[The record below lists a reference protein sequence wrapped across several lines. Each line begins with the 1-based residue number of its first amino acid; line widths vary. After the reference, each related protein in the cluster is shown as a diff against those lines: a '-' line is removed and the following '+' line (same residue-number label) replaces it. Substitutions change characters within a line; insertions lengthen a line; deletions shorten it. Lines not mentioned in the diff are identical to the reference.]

1 MTSARISRRNALASI
16 AAIASTPAVGVAAKR
31 DSVLSEINEA
41 DLVDFFAAKRRGL
54 IATRFI
60 PANSKRATVMMKNL
74 TDRRLGV
81 RLPTTFAGIP
91 VLGQFGGGGM
101 GGGGMMGGFQNI
113 DPGKVN
119 RFKCTTV
126 CLEHGK
132 KEPHARAKYDIVPLN
147 EFTDDKNVAEIC
159 YMLGFSGINQNAA
172 QAAAWHFTDE
182 MSWEELANKIGAEH
196 LNGTVDPYFQPQ
208 QLRWGFAIASEAQR
222 RARLREEARTKSL
235 IDLGK

>member
-1 MTSARISRRNALASI
+1 MTSARISRRNALASL
-16 AAIASTPAVGVAAKR
+16 AAIATTPAVGLAAKR
-31 DSVLSEINEA
+31 DSALSGINEA

-74 TDRRLGV
+74 TDRPLGV
-81 RLPTTFAGIP
+81 RLPTTFAGVPI
-91 VLGQFGGGGM
+91 LGQF

-147 EFTDDKNVAEIC
+147 EFTEDKNVAEIC

-172 QAAAWHFTDE
+172 QAAAWHFTDD

-222 RARLREEARTKSL
+222 RARLREDARTKSL
-235 IDLGK
+235 IDQGK

>member
-1 MTSARISRRNALASI
+1 
-16 AAIASTPAVGVAAKR
+16 
-31 DSVLSEINEA
+31 
-41 DLVDFFAAKRRGL
+41 
-54 IATRFI
+54 
-60 PANSKRATVMMKNL
+60 
-74 TDRRLGV
+74 
-81 RLPTTFAGIP
+81 
-91 VLGQFGGGGM
+91 
-101 GGGGMMGGFQNI
+101 MMGGFQNI

-147 EFTDDKNVAEIC
+147 EFTNDKNVAEIC

-172 QAAAWHFTDE
+172 QAAAWHFTDK

-235 IDLGK
+235 IDQGK